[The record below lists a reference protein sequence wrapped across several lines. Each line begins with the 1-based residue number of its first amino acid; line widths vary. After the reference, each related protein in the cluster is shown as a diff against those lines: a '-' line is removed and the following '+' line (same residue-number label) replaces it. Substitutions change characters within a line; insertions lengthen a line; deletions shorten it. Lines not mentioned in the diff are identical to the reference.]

1 MNSFPQREKSTPLH
15 FKYIT
20 MCSFSQGEFENFLRH
35 IAAFRSDHQL
45 GADVLLKLLALDQL
59 LRTNEQDEGTL
70 GRTEHTVDLV
80 DTDVALLGSLLGGEG
95 QLEVNGNSFDLVVF
109 HGFDSFHKSKN
120 VDDLN
125 RFFRGLS
132 KNIRT
137 LEKWPLESLVYK
149 GFARG

>member
-1 MNSFPQREKSTPLH
+1 MLYGKLDGDAR
-15 FKYIT
+15 
-20 MCSFSQGEFENFLRH
+20 
-35 IAAFRSDHQL
+35 
-45 GADVLLKLLALDQL
+45 LKLPALDRL

-80 DTDVALLGSLLGGEG
+80 DTDVAVLGGLLGGEG
-95 QLEVNGNSFDLVVF
+95 QLEVNGNSFDLIVF
-109 HGFDSFHKSKN
+109 HGFDSFHQSKN
-120 VDDLN
+120 VDGLN

-132 KNIRT
+132 KNIRA